1 MGPWTRPVA
10 LPDDVNAPGMAKAS
24 GVVALPLRV
33 QWSGRRRQ
41 YDLSDRRQRALVY
54 ELVLSEGTDDDVRF
68 FIDVDELV
76 RLWDDLV
83 LPAHVRRAWSEWLAT
98 RRNIA
103 V

>member
-1 MGPWTRPVA
+1 VA
-10 LPDDVNAPGMAKAS
+10 IPDDIDAPGVEKAS
-24 GVVALPLRV
+24 GVVTLPLRV
-33 QWSGRRRQ
+33 QWSGRPRR

-54 ELVLSEGTDDDVRF
+54 ELVLTEGTGDDVRS

-76 RLWDDLV
+76 RLWNDLV
-83 LPAHVRRAWSEWLAT
+83 LPAHVRRAWSEWLAS